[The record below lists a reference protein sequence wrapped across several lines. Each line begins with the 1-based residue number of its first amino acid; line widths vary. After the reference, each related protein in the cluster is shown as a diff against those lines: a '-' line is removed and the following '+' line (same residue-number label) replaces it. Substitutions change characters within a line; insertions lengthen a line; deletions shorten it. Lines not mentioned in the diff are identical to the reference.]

1 MRALAPLAPRGGSIT
16 LRRLANETETGP
28 GMLIRELN
36 ELGRRVPLLL
46 ALLLQLVASALVMAL
61 VLLAVKALH
70 WRPPLLGAALLQ
82 GALAAS
88 LGRWLGLSP
97 WWLPINL
104 AFVPALLALNA
115 GDLPRWVPLAGFLGL
130 LLLNWNSLG
139 ERVPLYLTGRR
150 GERALSDLLR
160 ELPADF
166 AFIDL
171 GSGLGGTL
179 CRLARDYPQARF
191 VGVESA
197 PLSFL
202 VSWLRCLPRRNCR
215 IRYGSLWKAELGDF
229 DLVYCFLSP
238 APMPRLWEKARTQMR
253 RGARLVSNS
262 FEIPGV
268 PAEQVIPLDD
278 WRASR
283 LLVWRPNR

>member
-1 MRALAPLAPRGGSIT
+1 
-16 LRRLANETETGP
+16 
-28 GMLIRELN
+28 MLIRGLN
-36 ELGRRVPLLL
+36 ELGRRFPLLL
-46 ALLLQLVASALVMAL
+46 ALLLQLLVAALLMALVM
-61 VLLAVKALH
+61 LAVNLLQ

-82 GALAAS
+82 GLLAAL
-88 LGRWLGLSP
+88 LGRWLGLSV

-104 AFVPALLALNA
+104 AFVPALIALNS
-115 GDLPRWVPLAGFLGL
+115 GNLPAWVPLAGFLIL

-150 GERALSDLLR
+150 SERALSDLLR

-179 CRLARDYPQARF
+179 CRLAREYPRARF
-191 VGVESA
+191 VGVENA

-202 VSWLRCLPRRNCR
+202 LSWLRCLPRRNCR
-215 IRYGSLWKAELGDF
+215 IRYASLWSAELGDF

-238 APMPRLWEKARTQMR
+238 APMPRLWEKACRQMR
-253 RGARLVSNS
+253 VGARLVSNS

-268 PAEQVIPLDD
+268 PAEQVVELDD

-283 LLVWRPNR
+283 LLVWRPKR